1 MANQRGTFA
10 KRNREMKLKD
20 RAREKA
26 ERRAARKS
34 DSSDLAER
42 RAARKSDSSD
52 TKGPQIA
59 WDQPGGTALNDGESE
74 AEQGTEIEAAPDEA
88 PPPAPDTNTDT
99 TPRPPR

>member
-20 RAREKA
+20 RAREK
-26 ERRAARKS
+26 
-34 DSSDLAER
+34 AER

-88 PPPAPDTNTDT
+88 PPPAPETNTDT

>member
-26 ERRAARKS
+26 ERRA
-34 DSSDLAER
+34 E
-42 RAARKSDSSD
+42 RAANPNE

-59 WDQPGGTALNDGESE
+59 WDEAGGTAL
-74 AEQGTEIEAAPDEA
+74 AEITSGAPGQVT
-88 PPPAPDTNTDT
+88 PPPADSDSNDTDS
-99 TPRPPR
+99 

>member
-26 ERRAARKS
+26 ERRNNRVDAS
-34 DSSDLAER
+34 PE
-42 RAARKSDSSD
+42 

-59 WDQPGGTALNDGESE
+59 WDEAGGTAL
-74 AEQGTEIEAAPDEA
+74 AEITAAAPGPVTVT
-88 PPPAPDTNTDT
+88 PPDPSDADP
-99 TPRPPR
+99 